1 MHSMNSRN
9 SQILRLALPSI
20 VSNITVP
27 LLGLVDLTIV
37 GHMGDVAYIGAI
49 AVGSMIFNVVYWIF
63 GFLRMGTSGMT
74 SQALGA
80 RNLAEVMRMLMRSL
94 AIGGAIA
101 LLLIV
106 FQWPIRWVMLSI
118 MHPSAQ
124 VIPHAVTYFNI
135 CIYGAP
141 AMLGLYGLTGW
152 FIGMQNTRIPMMV
165 SILQNVVNIVASL
178 SVVFFLHWKIEG
190 VAVGTLVAQWAGFLV
205 ALACWARYYSRL
217 SRYDWH
223 SSLFDRKAMSRFFT
237 VNRDIFLR
245 TLFLVGVNFF
255 FISAGA
261 RQGDVIL
268 SVNTLLMTLF
278 TLFSYVMD
286 GFAYAGEALSG
297 KYYGARNR
305 EAFTR
310 LVRALFRWG
319 AAMAAAFTL
328 VYAVGGNAFLNLLTN
343 ETHVVEAAEPY
354 FYWAVS
360 IPVVGVAAFIFD
372 GIFIGITATRG
383 MLVSS
388 VAAALAFFAI
398 DLLLQ
403 PVMGNHA
410 LWLAFI
416 VYLAMRG
423 AVQWRIFGRQRWE
436 EGPFPAPPKE
446 ESALRKPDKLP
457 I

>member
-1 MHSMNSRN
+1 MNSIN
-9 SQILRLALPSI
+9 SRILRLALPSI

-49 AVGSMIFNVVYWIF
+49 AVGSMIFNVIYWIF

-80 RNLAEVMRMLMRSL
+80 RNLTEVMRILVRSL

-101 LLLIV
+101 LLFIV
-106 FQWPIRWVMLSI
+106 FQAPIRWVMLSV
-118 MHPSAQ
+118 MYPSAQ
-124 VIPHAVTYFNI
+124 VTPHTVTYFNI

-141 AMLGLYGLTGW
+141 AMFGLYGLTGW
-152 FIGMQNTRIPMMV
+152 FIGMQNTRVLMMV
-165 SILQNVVNIVASL
+165 SILQNVVNIGASL
-178 SVVFFLHWKIEG
+178 WFVFFLHWKIEG
-190 VAVGTLVAQWAGFLV
+190 VAAGTLIAQWAGFLV
-205 ALACWARYYSRL
+205 ALGFWARYFARL
-217 SRYDWH
+217 KRYDWR
-223 SSLFDRKAMSRFFT
+223 SLLFNRRAMARFFT

-245 TLFLVGVNFF
+245 TLSLVGVNFF

-297 KYYGARNR
+297 KYYGACNR
-305 EAFTR
+305 GAFTE
-310 LVRALFRWG
+310 LVRSLFRWG
-319 AAMAAAFTL
+319 TAMSMAFTL
-328 VYAVGGNAFLNLLTN
+328 VYAVGGSSFLELLTN
-343 ETHVVEAAEPY
+343 ETHVVSAARPY
-354 FYWAVS
+354 FCWALL
-360 IPVVGVAAFIFD
+360 IPVAGVAAFIFD

-388 VAAALAFFAI
+388 VVAALAFFAI
-398 DLLLQ
+398 DLSLQ
-403 PVMGNHA
+403 SVVSNHA

-416 VYLAMRG
+416 VYLALRG
-423 AVQWRIFGRQRWE
+423 AVQGWLFGRMRIVSNENRKGE
-436 EGPFPAPPKE
+436 ER
-446 ESALRKPDKLP
+446 L
-457 I
+457 

>member
-1 MHSMNSRN
+1 MQQMNSIN
-9 SQILRLALPSI
+9 SRIIRLALPSI

-37 GHMGDVAYIGAI
+37 GHMGDVVYIGAI
-49 AVGSMIFNVVYWIF
+49 AVGSMMFNVIYWIF

-80 RNLAEVMRMLMRSL
+80 RNLAEVMRILVRSL

-101 LLLIV
+101 LLFIV
-106 FQWPIRWVMLSI
+106 FQAPIRWVILSV
-118 MHPSAQ
+118 MHPSVQ
-124 VIPHAVTYFNI
+124 VAPHAVTYFNI

-141 AMLGLYGLTGW
+141 ATLGLYGLIGW
-152 FIGMQNTRIPMMV
+152 FIGMQNTRIPMLV

-178 SVVFFLHWKIEG
+178 WLVFFLHWKIEG
-190 VAVGTLVAQWAGFLV
+190 VAVGTLIAQWAGFLV
-205 ALACWARYYSRL
+205 ALGFWVRYFARL
-217 SRYDWH
+217 KHYDWR
-223 SSLFDRKAMSRFFT
+223 SSLFDRKAMARFFT
-237 VNRDIFLR
+237 VNSDIFLR

-305 EAFTR
+305 DTFTG
-310 LVRALFRWG
+310 LVHALFRWG

-328 VYAVGGNAFLNLLTN
+328 VYAVGGNAFLSLLTN
-343 ETHVVEAAEPY
+343 ETYVVEAAEPY

-360 IPVVGVAAFIFD
+360 IPVAGVAAFIFD

-383 MLVSS
+383 MLISS
-388 VAAALAFFAI
+388 VVAALSFFAI
-398 DLLLQ
+398 DLSLQ
-403 PVMGNHA
+403 SIMGNHA

-423 AVQWRIFGRQRWE
+423 AVQWRLFGRMHIVSNKKRVGK
-436 EGPFPAPPKE
+436 EGV
-446 ESALRKPDKLP
+446 
-457 I
+457 

>member
-1 MHSMNSRN
+1 MNSIN
-9 SQILRLALPSI
+9 SRILRLALPSI

-37 GHMGDVAYIGAI
+37 GHMGDVVYIGAI
-49 AVGSMIFNVVYWIF
+49 AVGSMIFNVIYWIF

-80 RNLAEVMRMLMRSL
+80 RNLTEVMRILVRSL

-101 LLLIV
+101 LLFIV
-106 FQWPIRWVMLSI
+106 FQAPIRWVMLSV
-118 MHPSAQ
+118 MYPSAQ
-124 VIPHAVTYFNI
+124 VTPHAVTYFNI

-152 FIGMQNTRIPMMV
+152 FIGMQNTRVPMMV
-165 SILQNVVNIVASL
+165 SILQNVVNIGASL
-178 SVVFFLHWKIEG
+178 WFVFFLHWKIEG
-190 VAVGTLVAQWAGFLV
+190 VAAGTLIAQWAGFLV
-205 ALACWARYYSRL
+205 ALGFWARYFARL
-217 SRYDWH
+217 KRYDWR
-223 SSLFDRKAMSRFFT
+223 SSLFDRKAMARFFT
-237 VNRDIFLR
+237 VNRDILLR

-305 EAFTR
+305 DTFTG
-310 LVRALFRWG
+310 LVHALFRWG

-328 VYAVGGNAFLNLLTN
+328 VYAVGGNAFLSLLTN
-343 ETHVVEAAEPY
+343 ETYVVEAAEPY

-360 IPVVGVAAFIFD
+360 IPVAGVAAFIFD

-388 VAAALAFFAI
+388 VVAALAFFAI
-398 DLLLQ
+398 DLSLQ
-403 PVMGNHA
+403 SVVGNHA

-423 AVQWRIFGRQRWE
+423 AVQWRLFGRMHIVSNKKRVGK
-436 EGPFPAPPKE
+436 EGV
-446 ESALRKPDKLP
+446 
-457 I
+457 